1 MDIFTFQ
8 KDRSNSNLGFLV
20 NEAAI
25 TVAPK
30 YDNGYSFLYSQNR
43 IDHQKFA
50 NSSYYRRRE
59 KLLENAYLYHTILP
73 KYDVLNNITEFW
85 RAAKNRN
92 ISEMSHEK
100 MNRAQYVL
108 NNGIGLTPDEVYQM
122 IRKQIDLIW
131 PFIEKTGSINLDDIF
146 YIMSESEINMPEQKK
161 KLIKKVYDT
170 TQGMF
175 WEGEISS
182 HRR

>member
-1 MDIFTFQ
+1 
-8 KDRSNSNLGFLV
+8 
-20 NEAAI
+20 
-25 TVAPK
+25 
-30 YDNGYSFLYSQNR
+30 
-43 IDHQKFA
+43 
-50 NSSYYRRRE
+50 
-59 KLLENAYLYHTILP
+59 
-73 KYDVLNNITEFW
+73 
-85 RAAKNRN
+85 
-92 ISEMSHEK
+92 
-100 MNRAQYVL
+100 
-108 NNGIGLTPDEVYQM
+108 M